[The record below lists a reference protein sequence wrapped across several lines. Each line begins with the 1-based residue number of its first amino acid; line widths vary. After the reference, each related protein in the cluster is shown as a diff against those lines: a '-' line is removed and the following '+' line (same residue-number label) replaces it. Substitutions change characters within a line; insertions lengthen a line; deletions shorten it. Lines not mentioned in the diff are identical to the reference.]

1 MCVCVLWPR
10 HSALARAGGPLARGP
25 PPAAMVLRCPVCLE
39 DKALPQPLP
48 GCRAHH
54 THAGAVCGAAAPP
67 PARVDERG
75 VAYASACCVPMD
87 RWTPLRLLS
96 VAAASHDSALFEFA
110 LPEGARA
117 LGLPTCACLLA
128 RAPGCEHGGGDAVR
142 PYTPVAETPAEE
154 GEGEDGGG
162 GDRAGSFTLLVKRY
176 AAWGDPRHAHSYRPA
191 GAVSNHVFGL
201 VPGVDS
207 LEFKH
212 VPANV
217 KLPYAHPCG
226 SMGFRTAAGER
237 VRTITMV
244 AVGVG
249 VAPMA
254 QALREMLD
262 DGAADDTR
270 VVLLYGNRSVRDILL
285 RDTLDEWEE
294 RHPERFK
301 VVHHIGSRFGAHSRA
316 AKSRPALAPSLPPSS
331 RVGML
336 SDRSDLPPTN
346 TRPVHTRTSS
356 RAAAAARQATTSTCT
371 STTARRTAANR
382 ARGAACRSQRASTR
396 CARTGANSAG

>member
-1 MCVCVLWPR
+1 MAVVDASYEFTPTAYT
-10 HSALARAGGPLARGP
+10 SGKGTAAETANPAGTNSGSCKCFAFAKERG
-25 PPAAMVLRCPVCLE
+25 LSE
-39 DKALPQPLP
+39 
-48 GCRAHH
+48 
-54 THAGAVCGAAAPP
+54 AAA
-67 PARVDERG
+67 
-75 VAYASACCVPMD
+75 
-87 RWTPLRLLS
+87 LRLFCEHYEQVLGDPDGDTHLNIR
-96 VAAASHDSALFEFA
+96 AFQANGHDSALFEFA

-212 VPANV
+212 VPGNV

-226 SMGFRTAAGER
+226 ARGFRTAAGER

-262 DGAADDTR
+262 DGADDDTR

-301 VVHHIGSRFGAHSRA
+301 VVHHIGSRFGYNVHMHFDDCPKDCGKPCKRRRVPVPEGFDTLREDRREFSWVNEDTIRRHAFPPACDTKVFVCGLPSVYDKLCGPRGA
-316 AKSRPALAPSLPPSS
+316 PLAQGSALANL
-331 RVGML
+331 GYTDDMIL
-336 SDRSDLPPTN
+336 KF
-346 TRPVHTRTSS
+346 
-356 RAAAAARQATTSTCT
+356 
-371 STTARRTAANR
+371 
-382 ARGAACRSQRASTR
+382 
-396 CARTGANSAG
+396 